1 MTMRGGGTAYN
12 YEPPMPDAHQSR
24 QERRR
29 KTMLPLKKE
38 RKVTVTHT
46 ELGMGEFMVAIFTW
60 RSDRYF
66 LFSAILYDT
75 YFLWSVFYLLWDVV
89 FDNMSIL
96 SRNSF
101 AQRFYFHL

>member
-1 MTMRGGGTAYN
+1 
-12 YEPPMPDAHQSR
+12 
-24 QERRR
+24 
-29 KTMLPLKKE
+29 MLPLKKE

-101 AQRFYFHL
+101 AQRFYFQLLASKHPPFILVGKLLTQQATGNYT